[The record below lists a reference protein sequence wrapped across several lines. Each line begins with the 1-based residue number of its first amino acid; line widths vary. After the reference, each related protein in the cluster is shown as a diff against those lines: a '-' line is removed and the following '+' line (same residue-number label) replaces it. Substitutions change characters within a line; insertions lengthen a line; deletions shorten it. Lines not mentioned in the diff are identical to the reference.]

1 MNINL
6 DRKNAII
13 ELYDKG
19 ISIED
24 IQLVSGFSRKTIEE
38 LVEPKGKKKD
48 RRSVDD
54 LINEIFNLI
63 ETAKA

>member
-1 MNINL
+1 MNINR

-13 ELYDKG
+13 ALYNKG

-38 LVEPKGKKKD
+38 IVEPKGRK
-48 RRSVDD
+48 SVDD
-54 LINEIFNLI
+54 LVNEIFKLL